1 MKRCPECRRDYY
13 DDTLLYC
20 LDDGRP
26 LLEGPGNARSKAAR
40 GDDPVT
46 EVLDGW
52 GLDDSERT
60 TISLGGGRR
69 ADNSNAVAVLPF
81 ANLSRNEDSE
91 YFSDGLAE
99 EILNVLS
106 KISGLRVA
114 ARTSAFA
121 FKGKQVSVKEIGRE
135 LDVASVLE
143 GSVRMA
149 GERVR
154 IAVQLVNARDGYQL
168 WSETYDRTMDDIF
181 AIQDD
186 IAQSVAGELRSR
198 LVGTSADPGTEVA
211 AEMAQAVKGRA
222 ADPEAH
228 RLMLLGRHLT
238 RRFNQPDLVQAS
250 KYFHQAL
257 EIDPDYAFCWCQLGH
272 LYTVATSYGWVDLDT
287 GYEKAEEAL
296 QRSLDLE
303 PDLAEAHARIGRIK
317 WMRNGDMPGARESV
331 DRALELAPD
340 DLDVLIVAGQMARE
354 LGQFD
359 RAIALHRQAASIDP
373 LNPMAWGSVSASSF
387 FAGDLEGAEVAARRS
402 LDLAP
407 QRIYVR
413 ASLALVLLAM
423 GRADEALAEARLEP
437 GAIWRHWSLAII
449 HHAAGREKE
458 SDLELDALIAE
469 FEHDGKFQIAE
480 VYAMRGETDKAFEML
495 ERSVQ
500 ERDPGGSFAKVSP
513 LLKPLHNDS
522 RWLPLLKKIG
532 FPE

>member
-1 MKRCPECRRDYY
+1 MKLCPECRRDYY

-26 LLEGPGNARSKAAR
+26 LLEGPGRAGSRAAAANEAA
-40 GDDPVT
+40 T
-46 EVLDGW
+46 AVLSGRASI
-52 GLDDSERT
+52 DSERT
-60 TISLGGGRR
+60 TVSLGGGP

-186 IAQSVAGELRSR
+186 IAKSVAGELRSH
-198 LVGTSADPGTEVA
+198 LVGTSPDPGGDIA
-211 AEMAQAVKGRA
+211 AEMARAVKGRA
-222 ADPEAH
+222 VDPEAH

-238 RRFNQPDLVQAS
+238 RRFNEADLVQAS

-272 LYTVATSYGWVDLDT
+272 LYTIATSYGWVGLDT
-287 GYEKAEEAL
+287 HYEKAEEAL
-296 QRSLDLE
+296 QRSLELE
-303 PDLAEAHARIGRIK
+303 PDLAEAHARLGRIK
-317 WMRNGDMPGARESV
+317 WMRDGDMRGARESI
-331 DRALELAPD
+331 DRGLELAPD

-354 LGQFD
+354 MGQFD
-359 RAIALHRQAASIDP
+359 RGAALHRQVAAMDP
-373 LNPMAWGSVSASSF
+373 LNPMAWGSIAASSF
-387 FAGDLEGAEVAARRS
+387 FAGDLAAAELAARRAI
-402 LDLAP
+402 DLAP
-407 QRIYVR
+407 QRIYIR
-413 ASLALVLLAM
+413 ALLALVLMAM
-423 GRADEALAEARLEP
+423 GRADEALAEALHEP

-449 HHAAGREKE
+449 HHAARRKSE
-458 SDLELDALIAE
+458 SDHELAQLITE
-469 FEHDGKFQIAE
+469 CEHDGKFQIAE
-480 VYAMRGETDKAFEML
+480 VHAMRGETDKAFEML
-495 ERSVQ
+495 ERSI
-500 ERDPGGSFAKVSP
+500 EGRDPGRSFAKVSP
-513 LLKPLHNDS
+513 LLRPLHNDP
-522 RWLPLLKKIG
+522 RWPGVLKEIG
-532 FPE
+532 FPD